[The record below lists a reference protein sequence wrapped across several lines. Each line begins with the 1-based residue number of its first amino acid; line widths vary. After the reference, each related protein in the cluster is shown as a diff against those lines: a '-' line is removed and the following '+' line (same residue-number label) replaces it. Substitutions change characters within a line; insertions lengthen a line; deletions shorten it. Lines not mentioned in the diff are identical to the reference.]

1 MRPLT
6 RRILIGAVALVAALY
21 YLLERLPVDRGEF
34 FGYIGSIVIGV
45 GALVACA
52 FIAAVGLHWLRKYRR
67 GGS

>member
-34 FGYIGSIVIGV
+34 FGYITTILIGV
-45 GALVACA
+45 GALVGVA
-52 FIAAVGLHWLRKYRR
+52 FVAAIGLHWVRKYLRR
-67 GGS
+67 